1 MLTRR
6 ILLSS
11 AATLLVLS
19 GAALAQDRLP
29 VVASFSILGD
39 LVQNVGGDRVDV
51 TTLVGPDGD
60 AHIFQPTPQDAQTI
74 AAAKVVFV
82 NGLSFEGWMDR
93 LTQAAEYDGPV
104 VVASE
109 GIALRTFDEDD
120 EEAGQTSDEHG
131 TDPHAWQNVANA
143 KVYVANIEAA
153 LAAADPEGAAIYAAN
168 AAAYTADLNA
178 IDAEVKAAIAA
189 IPESRRK
196 IVTSH
201 DAFGYFGAAYGM
213 NFRAPEGL
221 STEAEVSAADVAS
234 LITQIRND
242 KIPAVFMENISDP
255 RLLEQIVSETAA
267 KVGGTL
273 FSDALS
279 PTDGPAGTYIDM
291 MRHNAATLTNA
302 LEE

>member
-168 AAAYTADLNA
+168 AAAYTAGLNA